1 MDPAQSRGRCS
12 CLAGKRSK
20 LLLMSLVVQKFGG
33 TSLADAARIK
43 AVADRVESTRREG
56 HDVVVVVSAMGET
69 TDQLVAL
76 AAEVSDD
83 PSPREMDMLLS
94 AGERISMALLSI
106 TLNSRGIP
114 AVSYT
119 GSQAGILTDS
129 SHGSAKIL
137 DIQGTRVRDSLA
149 EGRVVIVAGFQG
161 VDPESKEITTLGR
174 GGSDATAVA
183 LAAAL
188 GADSVEI
195 YTDVDGVFTADP
207 RMVPESMKLEEIPFD
222 EMLELSAGGAGVL
235 MSRAVEFGRR
245 FDIPIHVRSSFHD
258 GEGTWVRESPMEQAI
273 VSGIAHDRSEA
284 KVTVNRVPDRPGVAA
299 ALFGSLA
306 AAGVNIDMIV
316 QNVSHDGNTDI
327 SFTVPRANLVDAERI
342 AKQVAGEIDAESVDV
357 DAEIAKVS
365 LVGAGMKSHPGV
377 AAKVFETLASAGIN
391 IEMISTS
398 TIRISCVVRAD
409 EVEAAVQ
416 ALHAAF
422 DPPATYEEVGA

>member
-1 MDPAQSRGRCS
+1 MFRRETFQTVQV
-12 CLAGKRSK
+12 
-20 LLLMSLVVQKFGG
+20 MSIVVQKFGG
-33 TSLADAARIK
+33 TSLADPARIR

-56 HDVVVVVSAMGET
+56 HDVVVVVSAMGQT
-69 TDQLVAL
+69 TDQLVSL

-94 AGERISMALLSI
+94 AGERISMALLAI
-106 TLNSRGIP
+106 NLNSRGIP

-137 DIQGTRVRDSLA
+137 DIRGTRVRDSLA
-149 EGRVVIVAGFQG
+149 AGRVVIVAGFQG

-188 GADSVEI
+188 GADSVEV

-207 RMVPESMKLEEIPFD
+207 RIVPGARKLDEVPFD

-245 FDIPIHVRSSFHD
+245 FEIPIHVRSSFHD
-258 GEGTWVRESPMEQAI
+258 GEGTWVLESPMEQAI

-306 AAGVNIDMIV
+306 GAGVNVDMIV

-342 AKQVAGEIDAESVDV
+342 SKQVAGEIGAESVDV
-357 DAEIAKVS
+357 DADIAKVS

-377 AAKVFETLASAGIN
+377 AARVFETLAEAGIN

-409 EVEAAVQ
+409 QVEEAVRS
-416 ALHAAF
+416 LHTAF
-422 DPPATYEEVGA
+422 DPPAVYEEVGA

>member
-1 MDPAQSRGRCS
+1 
-12 CLAGKRSK
+12 
-20 LLLMSLVVQKFGG
+20 MSLVVQKFGG